1 MSFTCRSAILLVNL
15 PNKLT
20 YIICNNSRMG
30 FRKIIT
36 IILVL
41 LLTSGMANCI
51 YAQTNDSIAK
61 KKMRQLFVRAYN
73 NRRNASCLPLADSL
87 YQMAIAA
94 HNRQAEVDALNVR
107 FIYEFFQPNNIA
119 NVEKQMKPLLAKAE
133 EYGMTN
139 IYYQTMTN
147 KALYHL
153 REHRYLDAIAFI
165 DKEIE
170 HARKHFFFVLRSL
183 IRTSDALRRRS
194 LRSVIKEKSSFF
206 FVLRSLIRTFVGR
219 MKQAMIFAAGL
230 GTRLKPLTDTMP
242 KALVPVNGVPLLD
255 LIIRRLMAQ
264 GYERFVVNVHHFA
277 QMIIDHVAQQDY
289 APLVRISDES
299 DMLLDTG
306 GGLKKAATCFDDEQS
321 PILIHNVDILDNV
334 CYDWFARQHNDED
347 DAVLLVS
354 ERKTKRYLLFDNAMR
369 LMGWKNI
376 ETGEIKSPYEYI
388 RRTGLS
394 QHGEPLNMYA
404 FSGIHSFSPRL
415 FRLMERFPDKFSI
428 IDFYLSICHRAHIYG
443 CVKSDLKVL
452 DVGKLNALD
461 EAEKFLNNNK

>member
-1 MSFTCRSAILLVNL
+1 
-15 PNKLT
+15 
-20 YIICNNSRMG
+20 MG

-73 NRRNASCLPLADSL
+73 NRRNASCQPLADIL

-139 IYYQTMTN
+139 IYYQTITN

-170 HARKHFFFVLRSL
+170 HARKH
-183 IRTSDALRRRS
+183 
-194 LRSVIKEKSSFF
+194 FF

>member
-1 MSFTCRSAILLVNL
+1 
-15 PNKLT
+15 
-20 YIICNNSRMG
+20 MG

-36 IILVL
+36 IILAL

-183 IRTSDALRRRS
+183 IRTSDALRRRY

-264 GYERFVVNVHHFA
+264 GYESFVVNVHHFA